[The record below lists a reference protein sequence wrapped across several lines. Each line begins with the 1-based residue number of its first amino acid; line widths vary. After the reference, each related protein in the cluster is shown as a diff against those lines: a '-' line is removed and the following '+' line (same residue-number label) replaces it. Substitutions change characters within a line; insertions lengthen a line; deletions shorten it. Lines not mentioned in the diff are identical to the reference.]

1 MARILI
7 IGGGV
12 SGLSAGIYAQLSGHQ
27 AVICEKNHI
36 VGGNLT
42 GWQRGEYHIDNCIH
56 WLTGTNPNSST
67 YKLWEELGVLGNID
81 VFQPVSLYTCEYKGE
96 RLSLYRDIDMLEKEM
111 LLVSNGDKKEIASF
125 INAIKA
131 VQALCGIGGKAH
143 DHKASRGELFASLPL
158 LLKYHKLSTKE
169 LSQRF
174 NSPLIQ
180 RFISCFIGDC
190 FSSLALIFVFAH
202 FCGENG
208 GIPKGSS
215 LAMAQRMANRFT
227 ELGGEI
233 LTSKE
238 AVRVFYENDKAYSV
252 TFKDGSCYFADYIV
266 VTTDPKMT
274 FEKLFDLP
282 IPKSI
287 DALYQNKRLFRFS
300 SYQCAFACDT
310 DELPF
315 VSDYSFEIPF
325 KYRSKLRTSYLTI
338 REFSHEKGFSPKGK
352 NIIQAIVFCNEDDA
366 VNFIKLKE
374 NQALYNERKKE
385 LSEIIE
391 KLIVSQLPQLNG
403 KLKCIDFWTPATYK
417 RFVNAEIGSY
427 MSFAFGPRYI
437 PLRASNRI
445 NGLRNVILA
454 TQWQQVPGGLP
465 IAATGGKLAIE
476 AIDKL
481 EKQGARKR
489 GKQKDLVNINS

>member
-67 YKLWEELGVLGNID
+67 YKLWEELGVLGGID
-81 VFQPVSLYTCEYKGE
+81 IFQPDSLYTCEYKGE
-96 RLSLYRDIDMLEKEM
+96 RLSLYKDINRLEKEM
-111 LLVSNGDKKEIASF
+111 LLKSATDKKEIISF
-125 INAIKA
+125 ISAIKA
-131 VQALCGIGGKAH
+131 MQALCGIGGEAH
-143 DHKASRGELFASLPL
+143 NHKASRGELFASLPL
-158 LLKYHKLSTKE
+158 ILKYHKLSTGE

-174 NSPLIQ
+174 TSPLIQ
-180 RFISCFIGDC
+180 RFISCFIGND
-190 FSSLALIFVFAH
+190 FSSLALICVFAH

-215 LAMAQRMANRFT
+215 LAMAMRMANRFK

-233 LTSKE
+233 LTDKE
-238 AVRVFYENDKAYSV
+238 AVRIFHEGNRAYSV
-252 TFKDGSCYFADYIV
+252 TFKDGSSYFADYIIL
-266 VTTDPKMT
+266 TTDPKMT

-300 SYQCAFACDT
+300 SYHCAFACDT
-310 DELPF
+310 DKLPF
-315 VSDYSFEIPF
+315 TGDYSFEIPF
-325 KYRSKLRTSYLTI
+325 KYRARLKASYLTI
-338 REFSHEKGFSPKGK
+338 REFSHEKSFAPKDK
-352 NIIQAIVFCNEDDA
+352 SIIQAIVFCNEESSLE
-366 VNFIKLKE
+366 FIKLKE
-374 NQALYNERKKE
+374 NQEAYSELKKE
-385 LSEIIE
+385 LSAIIE
-391 KLIVSQLPQLNG
+391 KIIIGQLPQLNS
-403 KLKCIDFWTPATYK
+403 KLECIDCWTPATYK
-417 RFVNAEIGSY
+417 KFVNSEIGSY
-427 MSFAFGPRYI
+427 MSFAFGPRYL

-445 NGLRNVILA
+445 SGLNNVILA

-465 IAATGGKLAIE
+465 IAASGGKLAIE
-476 AIDKL
+476 TVNKL
-481 EKQGARKR
+481 EKQRKR
-489 GKQKDLVNINS
+489 KRTKNTDLVGINN